1 MRVLIRYTNMMKNE
15 YEGSE
20 NESNTLFVGNLN
32 EHTSKEEL
40 IKYFSKFGK
49 VAEVN
54 LIFDW
59 TTGKIW

>member
-1 MRVLIRYTNMMKNE
+1 MMKNE
-15 YEGSE
+15 SEGSE

-32 EHTSKEEL
+32 EQTSKEEL

-49 VAEVN
+49 VTEVN

-59 TTGKIW
+59 TTGKIR